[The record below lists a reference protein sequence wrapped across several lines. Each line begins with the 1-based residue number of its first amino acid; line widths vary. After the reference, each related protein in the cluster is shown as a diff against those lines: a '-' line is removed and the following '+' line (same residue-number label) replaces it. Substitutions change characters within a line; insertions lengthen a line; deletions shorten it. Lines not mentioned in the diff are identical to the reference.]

1 MFTQKQ
7 DKDLIP
13 SVSVKQCK
21 ELLNR
26 CPDVMAGMFSSR
38 LSVGVEGIMDVLVD
52 YGSSNIQK
60 AAFFYFVVSFLIEHP
75 KAHSALLISG
85 PLDALGEP
93 SKSKYGLDHKAK
105 MLSEALCLSIVQME
119 ALEGKKRLIV
129 DKLPHISKAVNPAE
143 YLADVFTS
151 IIEDGDIPIQGKAL
165 ILLFITA
172 GIVKTHYG
180 GIIEG
185 GSSTKEE

>member
-52 YGSSNIQK
+52 DGSSNTQK

-75 KAHSALLISG
+75 EAHSAFLISG

-93 SKSKYGLDHKAK
+93 SASKYGLDHKAK

-119 ALEGKKRLIV
+119 ALEGKKRLMV

-143 YLADVFTS
+143 YLADRKSV
-151 IIEDGDIPIQGKAL
+151 
-165 ILLFITA
+165 
-172 GIVKTHYG
+172 V
-180 GIIEG
+180 
-185 GSSTKEE
+185 